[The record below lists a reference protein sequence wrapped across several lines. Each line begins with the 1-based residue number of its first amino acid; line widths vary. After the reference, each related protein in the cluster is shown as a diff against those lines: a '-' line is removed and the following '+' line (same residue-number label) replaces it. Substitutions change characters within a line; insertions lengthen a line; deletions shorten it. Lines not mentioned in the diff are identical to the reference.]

1 MHADATHEWVVQ
13 KLELRD
19 KEVEQKVIRDN
30 KIRRFSLPNSYVS
43 FGISVFV

>member
-30 KIRRFSLPNSYVS
+30 KI
-43 FGISVFV
+43 GTSVFIAKLVF